1 MKYRLNKA
9 ETVQTIINN
18 VASTKKIN
26 GREIVTYSNYIRLVP
41 GKVYETDDQAMIN
54 FFKSY
59 KRKVRHTAGIEE
71 ALKSANVPYEIEYCR
86 SCGGRVKKISYKVVE
101 VLDDEIEQSDR

>member
-9 ETVQTIINN
+9 EKSQVQINN
-18 VASTKKIN
+18 VASTKKVN
-26 GREIVTYSNYIRLVP
+26 GKSIVTYSNYIRLVP
-41 GKVYETDDQAMIN
+41 DKVYETDDEAMIN
-54 FFKSY
+54 FFKAY

-71 ALKSANVPYEIEYCR
+71 ALKSAEVPYEIEYCR

-101 VLDDEIEQSDR
+101 VLDDETE

>member
-1 MKYRLNKA
+1 MAKYRLNSA
-9 ETVQTIINN
+9 EKVQTQINN
-18 VASTKKIN
+18 VAKTKVIN
-26 GREIVTYSNYIRLVP
+26 GREIVTYSNFIRLVP
-41 GKVYETDDQAMIN
+41 GAVYETDDKAMIE

-71 ALKSANVPYEIEYCR
+71 ALKSADVPYEIEYCR

-101 VLDDEIEQSDR
+101 VFDE

>member
-9 ETVQTIINN
+9 ETVQTTINN
-18 VASTKKIN
+18 VASTKKLNN
-26 GREIVTYSNYIRLVP
+26 GREIVTYSNYIRLIP
-41 GKVYETDDQAMIN
+41 GRIYETEDKAMIE

-59 KRKVRHTAGIEE
+59 TRKVRHTAGIEE
-71 ALKSANVPYEIEYCR
+71 ALKSANVPYKIEFCR

-101 VLDDEIEQSDR
+101 VLDDEIEQSD

>member
-1 MKYRLNKA
+1 MAKYKLNNA
-9 ETVQTIINN
+9 EKVETTINN
-18 VASTKKIN
+18 IAVTKVIN
-26 GREIVTYSNYIRLVP
+26 GKKIVTYSNYIRLVP
-41 GKVYETDDQAMIN
+41 GKVYETDDEAMIE

-86 SCGGRVKKISYKVVE
+86 SCGGRVKKINYKVVE
-101 VLDDEIEQSDR
+101 VFDE